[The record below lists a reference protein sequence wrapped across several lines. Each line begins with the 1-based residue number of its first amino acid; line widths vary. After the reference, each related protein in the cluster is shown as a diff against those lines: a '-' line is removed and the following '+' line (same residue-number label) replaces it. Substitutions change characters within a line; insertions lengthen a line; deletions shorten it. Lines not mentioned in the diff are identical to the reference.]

1 MEHTLDICLYSHRVW
16 TLSLSCPQSPSIAG
30 QTSCQRHRPGSWT
43 TQLIGQGHATGCI
56 LCQRRLC
63 KWTQNASWFCRWN
76 LYPTGSSAVL
86 CFTKSLE
93 ECLVLIALR
102 PRNSQTF
109 RQFFSLR
116 IAKLWFMNERNTLCL
131 FYFLIKYH
139 IFENG
144 NSSITGRHNL
154 RSFLAAYSTQS
165 YFLMAC
171 TLSCWWHLRQK
182 CRI

>member
-1 MEHTLDICLYSHRVW
+1 MEHTLDICLTLIVSELWAYPVHR
-16 TLSLSCPQSPSIAG
+16 SPSIAG

-109 RQFFSLR
+109 RQVLFSPNSK
-116 IAKLWFMNERNTLCL
+116 IMIYEWKKHTLPVL
-131 FYFLIKYH
+131 FSYKIPH
-139 IFENG
+139 I
-144 NSSITGRHNL
+144 
-154 RSFLAAYSTQS
+154 
-165 YFLMAC
+165 
-171 TLSCWWHLRQK
+171 WKWK
-182 CRI
+182 

>member
-63 KWTQNASWFCRWN
+63 KWTQNASWLCRWN
-76 LYPTGSSAVL
+76 LYPSGSSAVL

-93 ECLVLIALR
+93 ECVMLIAVR
-102 PRNSQTF
+102 PRNFQTF
-109 RQFFSLR
+109 IQVL
-116 IAKLWFMNERNTLCL
+116 
-131 FYFLIKYH
+131 YFPQKGSESQNYDSWMKETH
-139 IFENG
+139 FACF
-144 NSSITGRHNL
+144 
-154 RSFLAAYSTQS
+154 SFLWNSTYLKMEIVQLQAGTTCGAFS
-165 YFLMAC
+165 
-171 TLSCWWHLRQK
+171 Q
-182 CRI
+182 RIWPRVIFS